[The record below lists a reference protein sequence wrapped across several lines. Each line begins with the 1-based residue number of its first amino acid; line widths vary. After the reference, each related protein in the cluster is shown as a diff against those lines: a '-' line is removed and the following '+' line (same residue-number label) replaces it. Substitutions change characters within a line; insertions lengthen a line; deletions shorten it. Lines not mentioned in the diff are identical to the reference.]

1 MALEARVYCNCFEAG
16 KLLIPPPR
24 PGQVYVAED
33 GGLACTDLYHLY
45 EFEEWLEKYA
55 CAHVGGV
62 ALQHHL
68 GSPGVIAF
76 LREELERTSEDFSVL
91 LGKVLYDAN
100 HSGDYLLIEDLKAL
114 LAETIHLSVLH
125 SDDSE
130 EENLLRNFERQ
141 LKELITCAIQM
152 RKPIV
157 F

>member
-24 PGQVYVAED
+24 PDQIYVAED

-76 LREELERTSEDFSVL
+76 LRDEFERTADEFPVL
-91 LGKVLYDAN
+91 LGKVLYNAN
-100 HSGDYLLIEDLKAL
+100 HSGDFLSVQDLKDL
-114 LAETIHLSVLH
+114 FAETIHLAGLH
-125 SDDSE
+125 SDDAE
-130 EENLLRNFERQ
+130 EENLLRDFERQ

>member
-1 MALEARVYCNCFEAG
+1 MALEARVHCNCYETG

-24 PGQVYVAED
+24 PEQVYVAED
-33 GGLACTDLYHLY
+33 GGLACTELYHLY

-55 CAHVGGV
+55 CRHSGGV
-62 ALQHHL
+62 ALQHNL

-76 LREELERTSEDFSVL
+76 LQEELERSADNFPML
-91 LGKVLYDAN
+91 LSLVVYDAN
-100 HSGDYLLIEDLKAL
+100 HSGDFLLVDQLKAL

-125 SDDSE
+125 SDDPE
-130 EENLLRNFERQ
+130 EESLLRNFERQ

>member
-1 MALEARVYCNCFEAG
+1 MALEARVYCNCFESG

-24 PGQVYVAED
+24 PDQVYVSED

-55 CAHVGGV
+55 CSHVGGV

-68 GSPGVIAF
+68 GSLGVIAF
-76 LREELERTSEDFSVL
+76 LREELERTSEDFPVL
-91 LGKVLYDAN
+91 IGKVLYDAN
-100 HSGDYLLIEDLKAL
+100 HSGDYLSIVELKDL
-114 LAETIHLSVLH
+114 LAETIHLSVLR
-125 SDDSE
+125 SDDAE
-130 EENLLRNFERQ
+130 EENLLRNFEQQ

>member
-1 MALEARVYCNCFEAG
+1 MALEARVHCNCYETG

-24 PGQVYVAED
+24 PDQLYLAED

-55 CAHVGGV
+55 CRHPGGV
-62 ALQHHL
+62 ALQHVI
-68 GSPGVIAF
+68 GSAGVIAF
-76 LREELERTSEDFSVL
+76 LQEELERTADDFPLL
-91 LGKVLYDAN
+91 LGKVVYDAN
-100 HSGDYLLIEDLKAL
+100 HAGDFLPVTELKDL
-114 LAETIHLSVLH
+114 LAETIRLAVLH

-130 EENLLRNFERQ
+130 EESLLRNFERQ
-141 LKELITCAIQM
+141 LKGLITCAIQM